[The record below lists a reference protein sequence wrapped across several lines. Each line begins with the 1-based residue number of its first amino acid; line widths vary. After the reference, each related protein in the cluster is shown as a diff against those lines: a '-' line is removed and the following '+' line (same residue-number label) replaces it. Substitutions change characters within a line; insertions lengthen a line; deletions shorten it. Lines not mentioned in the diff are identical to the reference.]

1 LVGATHPANTAE
13 NRQTKAMKAATIAV
27 GDWRKL

>member
-1 LVGATHPANTAE
+1 VGATHPAKTE
-13 NRQTKAMKAATIAV
+13 QKTQTKAMTAATMAV